1 MQTCCCVWS
10 GVDGL
15 CRGWNATCTSSWAVK
30 DRCNKPSLSLCALPS
45 MHPSKCSAACGV
57 LSVPLCPCR
66 RVIMLVQ
73 AGAPVDSTI
82 DKLLEYME
90 PGDIIIDGG
99 NEW

>member
-1 MQTCCCVWS
+1 MAAGATPQRLPPNNTSTPNTLSPLPCLFSCRAVLCC
-10 GVDGL
+10 
-15 CRGWNATCTSSWAVK
+15 
-30 DRCNKPSLSLCALPS
+30 
-45 MHPSKCSAACGV
+45 AA
-57 LSVPLCPCR
+57 PR

-82 DKLLEYME
+82 DKLLEFME